1 MAIQLKIGDTATDHT
16 DISDDKNRKDLK
28 EEVKIKLNARRTLA
42 GDVMIF
48 DHDDID
54 IVLMTRKNKVVTFAK
69 QSFGE
74 QVYEAQDRLFKFL
87 TKKGIIEHDSIQ
99 GGNIYSA
106 MEARLQESEEYN
118 VLQHALLCIE
128 GFIAAE
134 LPYAE
139 YEKAY
144 ELEQEKRLTEP
155 LPDDS
160 TEFDPDRHSEK
171 KGSVRP
177 MIQYG
182 ISSVYRL

>member
-1 MAIQLKIGDTATDHT
+1 MAIQVKVGEEAINAADVKSEKS
-16 DISDDKNRKDLK
+16 SDNLQEKV
-28 EEVKIKLNARRTLA
+28 EIKLNARRTLA
-42 GDVMIF
+42 GDVMVF

-54 IVLMTRKNKVVTFAK
+54 IVLMTRKNKIVTFAK
-69 QSFGE
+69 ESFGE
-74 QVYEAQDRLFKFL
+74 QVYEAQNRLFNYL
-87 TKKGIIEHDSIQ
+87 VKKGIIEHDSIQ

-106 MEARLQESEEYN
+106 MEAKLQESKEYN
-118 VLQHALLCIE
+118 VLNHALLCIE

-144 ELEQEKRLTEP
+144 EREQEERLTEP
-155 LPDDS
+155 LPDES
-160 TEFDPDRHSEK
+160 TELDPDRHSDK

-182 ISSVYRL
+182 ISSIYRL

>member
-1 MAIQLKIGDTATDHT
+1 MAIQLKVGDAATAGT
-16 DISDDKNRKDLK
+16 DISADKNRKDLQ
-28 EEVKIKLNARRTLA
+28 EEVKINLNARRSLA

-48 DHDDID
+48 DHNDID
-54 IVLMTRKNKVVTFAK
+54 IVLMTRKNKIVTFAK

-74 QVYEAQDRLFKFL
+74 QVYEAQDRLFRYL
-87 TKKGIIEHDSIQ
+87 TKKGIIEHDSIR

-106 MEARLQESEEYN
+106 MEAKLQESKEYN
-118 VLQHALLCIE
+118 VLQHTLLCIE
-128 GFIAAE
+128 GFIAEE

-144 ELEQEKRLTEP
+144 EKEQEKRLTEP
-155 LPDDS
+155 LPDES
-160 TEFDPDRHSEK
+160 TELDIDRHSEK